1 VLADEP
7 YQLPG
12 FKVQGLP
19 CFCYMFCPG
28 EAFVEVE
35 LFRYLGI

>member
-1 VLADEP
+1 MLADEP

-12 FKVQGLP
+12 FKVQVLP
-19 CFCYMFCPG
+19 CFCLMFCPS

-35 LFRYLGI
+35 A

>member
-12 FKVQGLP
+12 FTVQVLP
-19 CFCYMFCPG
+19 CFGYIFSPG

-35 LFRYLGI
+35 A